1 MLLHLFAAISV
12 SCLLIIIAGKAKR
25 PKVNIKCVSILKA
38 ERQEILALKKKWF
51 YALGWG
57 KSNTP

>member
-25 PKVNIKCVSILKA
+25 PKVNIKCVSILVFKTVS
-38 ERQEILALKKKWF
+38 ILLYF
-51 YALGWG
+51 
-57 KSNTP
+57 SSVIDQI